1 MTVFGSLITAMV
13 TPFKKDLSVD
23 YDRAAELAV
32 RLVETGSE
40 GIVVAGTTGESP
52 TLSSNEKVRLFETVV
67 EAVGTRAAVLAGTGS
82 NSTADSIALTKKA
95 EITEVKGIMLVTPYY
110 NKPPQEGLYRHF
122 KAVAE
127 STRLPVMLYN
137 VPGRTGVNLLPATVL
152 RLAQISNIVAVK
164 EASGNLEQA
173 SEICR
178 KAPRG
183 FAVYSGDDSL
193 TLPIMSVG
201 GCGIVSVAS
210 HIVGEAMSGMIK
222 SFVSGD
228 VATAAK
234 IHGQL
239 MPLFKGLF
247 FTTSPAPVKAA
258 LRLTGFDV
266 GTPRLPLVDLDE
278 RETEYLRGILK
289 ETGF

>member
-1 MTVFGSLITAMV
+1 MTIFGRLITAMV

-67 EAVGTRAAVLAGTGS
+67 EAVGTRATVLAGTGS

-178 KAPRG
+178 KAPPG
-183 FAVYSGDDSL
+183 FAVYSTTWSQEEPL
-193 TLPIMSVG
+193 RALAESPTSTTN
-201 GCGIVSVAS
+201 
-210 HIVGEAMSGMIK
+210 
-222 SFVSGD
+222 SF
-228 VATAAK
+228 
-234 IHGQL
+234 
-239 MPLFKGLF
+239 P
-247 FTTSPAPVKAA
+247 
-258 LRLTGFDV
+258 
-266 GTPRLPLVDLDE
+266 
-278 RETEYLRGILK
+278 
-289 ETGF
+289 